1 MKTKQSNFLIACVA
15 LLILGCSKE
24 DNGSLNMTQNELNS
38 VSSKANKSA
47 HTGATQISGVGL
59 YADVADCDYP
69 SQSADFALKLTG
81 DLEGCLY
88 VFVEDHEC
96 SPSGTYREAGRE
108 LFVGTYNGESG
119 SFWTNYK
126 FEAKFEGC
134 SDDGFFLGAEIFG
147 RCQHPIVKGSG
158 DGVFTGITGRLDFKD
173 DIETGTFPY
182 RGHLK

>member
-1 MKTKQSNFLIACVA
+1 MKTRQSYFMIAFAA
-15 LLILGCSKE
+15 LLILICSKE
-24 DNGSLNMTQNELNS
+24 DNAPLKMTSL
-38 VSSKANKSA
+38 SSKANGSA
-47 HTGATQISGVGL
+47 QISGVGL
-59 YADVADCDYP
+59 YADPASCDYP
-69 SQSADFALKLTG
+69 GQGADFALVLTG

-108 LFVGTYNGESG
+108 LFLGTYHGESG

-134 SDDGFFLGAEIFG
+134 SDEGFFLGAEIFG
-147 RCQHPIVKGSG
+147 RCQHPIADGSG
-158 DGVFTGITGRLDFKD
+158 EGIFEGITGRLDFKD
-173 DIETGTFPY
+173 EVDTGTFPY